1 MRCRKARSYLSAYS
15 NNELTGR
22 RLITV
27 REHLSTCAA
36 CRKEEAVFRS
46 LRRAGKELSQASI
59 SDDFNARLLN
69 RIAEE
74 RFLET
79 RTRAYL
85 PRTVPA
91 VQWWKVIPSVAS
103 VLILCLLA
111 YNTFRPSFNN
121 RPATVAGAN
130 GSLDNTYLTVQPN
143 NNPNMEVDLN
153 KLLAKVER
161 SDRITASLTR
171 SDGFSSQQP
180 YDIWVN
186 VNSTNQ
192 VPYVY
197 NSFRVNPVIRVY
209 HYQAAPST
217 GGFEKVY

>member
-1 MRCRKARSYLSAYS
+1 MRCLKARSYLSAYS
-15 NNELTGR
+15 NNGLTGR
-22 RLITV
+22 RLIAV

-36 CRKEEAVFRS
+36 CRKEEAVYRS
-46 LRRAGKELSQASI
+46 LRRVGKDLPEASV

-74 RFLET
+74 RFAET

-85 PRTVPA
+85 PRTAPV
-91 VQWWKVIPSVAS
+91 VQWWKVVPSVVS

-111 YNTFRPSFNN
+111 YNTFRPTVDN
-121 RPATVAGAN
+121 RQMTIAEVDE
-130 GSLDNTYLTVQPN
+130 SLDNTYLVVQPVD
-143 NNPNMEVDLN
+143 NPNMEVDLN

-171 SDGFSSQQP
+171 SDGFNAPQP
-180 YDIWVN
+180 YDTWVN
-186 VNSTNQ
+186 VNASNQ
-192 VPYVY
+192 VPYVNNY
-197 NSFRVNPVIRVY
+197 YRIKPIIRVY

-217 GGFEKVY
+217 GGIEKVY